1 MHKPVHNEGRT
12 GHISRIF
19 KKGYEQVEYQYVREE
34 DQHAAHTSDD
44 SVHHKVLQPAVCH
57 RRGNKGREVPDQPL
71 DPPHRVLA
79 DGKGSVKYDI

>member
-1 MHKPVHNEGRT
+1 MHKPVHNESRT

-57 RRGNKGREVPDQPL
+57 RRGNKSRKVLDQSL
-71 DPPHRVLA
+71 DPPHRVLT
-79 DGKGSVKYDI
+79 DCECGVEHNI

>member
-34 DQHAAHTSDD
+34 DQHAAHSSDD
-44 SVHHKVLQPAVCH
+44 AVHHQILQPAVGH
-57 RRGNKGREVPDQPL
+57 RSGHKGGEILHYPFY
-71 DPPHRVLA
+71 PPHRMLA
-79 DGKGSVKYDI
+79 DSECGVKHDI